1 MDSSTTSGAVVK
13 RRRLTMAEF
22 SEILDSVAAERR
34 NKAECPA
41 APLVEEKVC
50 QEVYQAKPKNY
61 VSKAAALGAAEKI
74 LTLVKQCPEWGTKKI
89 ADALRLQEV
98 SLSRQSIHKILLKY
112 SLNRPAMRKVWQAR
126 QKEMNP

>member
-1 MDSSTTSGAVVK
+1 
-13 RRRLTMAEF
+13 MAEF
-22 SEILDSVAAERR
+22 SEILESVAAKRR
-34 NKAECPA
+34 NKSECPT
-41 APLVEEKVC
+41 APLLEKKAH

-61 VSKAAALGAAEKI
+61 VSKIAALGAAEKI
-74 LTLVKQCPEWGTKKI
+74 LTLVKQYPEWGTKKI

-112 SLNRPAMRKVWQAR
+112 NLNRPAMRKAWQAT

>member
-1 MDSSTTSGAVVK
+1 
-13 RRRLTMAEF
+13 MAEF
-22 SEILDSVAAERR
+22 SEILDSVAAKLK
-34 NKAECPA
+34 NKTECPA
-41 APLVEEKVC
+41 APLVEKKAR

-61 VSKAAALGAAEKI
+61 VSKTAALGATEKI

-112 SLNRPAMRKVWQAR
+112 NLNRPAMRKAWQAT